1 MITHSLQS
9 KIYREKWVR
18 DKRVEAYSNTI
29 RYLVRVL
36 NKRSM
41 ITSEGQTVL
50 GKDAMRE
57 WFDEI
62 SEVRAWLTFLT
73 IYCSER
79 ERNNVVKGAA
89 KLNTAAASFSRGPG

>member
-1 MITHSLQS
+1 
-9 KIYREKWVR
+9 
-18 DKRVEAYSNTI
+18 
-29 RYLVRVL
+29 
-36 NKRSM
+36 M

-62 SEVRAWLTFLT
+62 SEVRAWLMFLT
-73 IYCSER
+73 IYCSGR

-89 KLNTAAASFSRGPG
+89 KLNTAAASFINVEPNL